1 MKNLID
7 LNKLAILL
15 AMVLGLNVLATAQKN
30 KPTVTIL
37 NLDSKGI
44 PTDAQQLGNILR
56 TEIEKLDTFDVT
68 DRYDVNY
75 LTEKNKL
82 NVNNCF
88 GKMCLLEVAKIIQ
101 TDYMITGSV
110 ELINQNILVT
120 LRLINIQKQSI
131 EKTTIEEFNDI
142 PNEVQSMIKI
152 TARKMFNLSN
162 NEELLAKLTKR
173 FDYENTLNNPNK
185 NRINLEGPRF
195 GYTYLVGKENEVLS
209 RSKQEGGY
217 NASPAMFQFGYQFE
231 KQYLNEGNYQALFE
245 FLPMITG
252 VDQQLIIPSLTF
264 LNGFRNNK
272 NGWEIAFGP
281 TIGLVSKMDG
291 ADYNG
296 KFYSRK
302 DLEAMKITNL
312 KTEKRLDSRGDME
325 LTGAIIVAFG
335 KTIKSGRL
343 NIPLNLWATIPNSD
357 GFRIGI
363 SFGYNSKL

>member
-1 MKNLID
+1 MKHFIN
-7 LNKLAILL
+7 LNKLALL
-15 AMVLGLNVLATAQKN
+15 LVVIGITFKANAQKV

-37 NLDSKGI
+37 NVDSKGLE
-44 PTDAQQLGNILR
+44 TDAQQLGNILR

-75 LTEKNKL
+75 LIEKNKL
-82 NVNNCF
+82 NVNNCY
-88 GKMCLLEVAKIIQ
+88 GKMCLLEVAKVIQ

-110 ELINQNILVT
+110 ELINQNILIT
-120 LRLINIQKQSI
+120 LRLINVQKQSI
-131 EKTTIEEFNDI
+131 EKTTIEEFTNLSS
-142 PNEVQSMIKI
+142 EVQSMLKI
-152 TARKMFNLSN
+152 TVNKMFERPN
-162 NEELLAKLTKR
+162 NEDLVAKLTKR

-185 NRINLEGPRF
+185 SRINLEGPRF
-195 GYTYLVGKENEVLS
+195 GYTYLFGKENDVLS
-209 RSKQEGGY
+209 KSKQDGGY

-281 TIGLVSKMDG
+281 TVGIVSKMEG
-291 ADYNG
+291 AEYNG
-296 KFYSRK
+296 KFYSK
-302 DLEAMKITNL
+302 NDLTNMNITDYKL
-312 KTEKRLDSRGDME
+312 EKRLDSRGDLQ
-325 LTGAIIVAFG
+325 LTGAIVVACG
-335 KTIKSGRL
+335 KTIKSGKL
-343 NIPLNLWATIPNSD
+343 NIPINAWATIPNSD